1 MKVHSQQSINPMWGF
16 LREEGRV
23 SEIEG
28 VHFAAGQKSI
38 EKIHQ
43 NG

>member
-1 MKVHSQQSINPMWGF
+1 MDVHSQQSINPMWVF
-16 LREEGRV
+16 LREEGEV
-23 SEIEG
+23 SEMEG

-38 EKIHQ
+38 IKIRQ